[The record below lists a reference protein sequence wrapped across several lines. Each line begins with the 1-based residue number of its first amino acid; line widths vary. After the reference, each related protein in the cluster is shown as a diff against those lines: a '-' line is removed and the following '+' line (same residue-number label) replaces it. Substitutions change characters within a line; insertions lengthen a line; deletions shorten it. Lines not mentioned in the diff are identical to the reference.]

1 VNSRRLRTVFESVH
15 GGQTAVAAQRVC
27 RITMRITAT
36 HDRSII
42 PLEDFIQQA
51 HQIGV
56 GHQRANFRFVDCSII
71 RHSTSPAR
79 FTSGNRRNTRKIQG
93 FGLVYPRIFLSVGVL
108 VAVLPYSVPEGIKI
122 EPVVRR
128 ETRIMLQPRD
138 VALHPQLDF
147 LGPML
152 SIQHDLVGEMFE
164 VNIVAISAA
173 VHTEE

>member
-1 VNSRRLRTVFESVH
+1 M
-15 GGQTAVAAQRVC
+15 AC
-27 RITMRITAT
+27 
-36 HDRSII
+36 
-42 PLEDFIQQA
+42 
-51 HQIGV
+51 
-56 GHQRANFRFVDCSII
+56 
-71 RHSTSPAR
+71 
-79 FTSGNRRNTRKIQG
+79 
-93 FGLVYPRIFLSVGVL
+93 L

-173 VHTEE
+173 VHTEEQNDRAMHRGSKQNRPSRQGGWHAKEMTARCFIGAENAIA